1 MPDVL
6 RPVNSLVWATKKTS
20 FRILPYCIQI
30 DAPLSSVHL
39 PHMATKT
46 ISIDL
51 DAYRRLSAARLGPK
65 DSFSKVIKRAHWE
78 NGSKTCGDLL
88 AALPRIPAADE
99 SVLQRLEAAQRQDL
113 PADNHWS

>member
-1 MPDVL
+1 
-6 RPVNSLVWATKKTS
+6 
-20 FRILPYCIQI
+20 
-30 DAPLSSVHL
+30 
-39 PHMATKT
+39 MATKT

-78 NGSKTCGDLL
+78 NASKTCGDLL

-113 PADNHWS
+113 PADKHWS